1 MLIHLIKPLKKT
13 TVSYVAQPL
22 VQTSTHIVVRAL
34 WTRPAVDLGYM
45 NVAPGDF
52 LDEYFYQDQW
62 FNVFAW
68 YTATGRLRGWYC
80 NVTRPANVHRYSLT
94 SVDLELDL
102 FVAADRHTMT
112 RLDVDE
118 FESRAY
124 NMHDP
129 VTYRAGY
136 DALTELESRARLG
149 SAPFDRTQ
157 PL

>member
-1 MLIHLIKPLKKT
+1 MLIHLVKPLKKT

-22 VQTSTHIVVRAL
+22 MQTPTHVVVRAL

-45 NVAPGDF
+45 QISPGDF
-52 LDEYFYQDQW
+52 LDEHFYRDHW

-80 NVTRPANVHRYSLT
+80 NVTRPSAIQRHSLT

-102 FVAADRHTMT
+102 FVAADRQTLT

-118 FESRAY
+118 FESRQY
-124 NMHDP
+124 EQHDP
-129 VTYRAGY
+129 ATYRAGY
-136 DALTELESRARLG
+136 DALTELEARARLG
-149 SAPFDRTQ
+149 SPPFDRTH

>member
-1 MLIHLIKPLKKT
+1 M
-13 TVSYVAQPL
+13 SYSAHPI
-22 VQTSTHIVVRAL
+22 VQTPTHIVVRAL

-45 NVAPGDF
+45 QIAPGDF
-52 LDEYFYQDQW
+52 LDEHFYQDQW

-68 YTATGRLRGWYC
+68 YSAAGRLRGWYC
-80 NVTRPANVHRYSLT
+80 NVTRPAVFHRHSLT

-102 FVAADRHTMT
+102 FVDADRHTMT

-124 NMHDP
+124 HHHDP

-136 DALTELESRARLG
+136 AALTELESRARLG